1 MSVVT
6 PHAPNSPPEVTH
18 PMNWTSQRIAFIGT
32 GQMATALAAG
42 FVRELLTPGQI
53 SGFDPSESARQ
64 KFADAIGTGTTVSS
78 DLASVVPEATLIVL
92 AVKPQ
97 VMSDA
102 LKSLTW
108 TSRSADWNSP
118 SAPLVVSV
126 AAGITLKKLSDGL
139 PSGTRLVRVM
149 PNTPCLIGR
158 GASGI
163 AAGSTATPDDLALV
177 KDLLQ
182 TVGIVETVPESLLD
196 VVTGLSGSGPA
207 YVFQFI
213 EALSDGGVKMGL
225 PRATAT
231 RLAAQTVAGAAEMQ
245 ISTGQHPAVLK
256 DSVTSPGGTTIA
268 GLHALE
274 SGGFRAAL
282 INAVEA
288 ATLRSKQLGE
298 SS

>member
-1 MSVVT
+1 
-6 PHAPNSPPEVTH
+6 
-18 PMNWTSQRIAFIGT
+18 MNWTTQRIAFIGT

-53 SGFDPSESARQ
+53 CGFDPSESARQ
-64 KFADAIGTGTTVSS
+64 TFADAIGKGANVSS
-78 DLASVVPEATLIVL
+78 DLSSVIHEATVIIL
-92 AVKPQ
+92 AIKPQ

-102 LKSLTW
+102 LKSLTA
-108 TSRSADWNSP
+108 TCLSIDWKSP
-118 SAPLVVSV
+118 ASPLVISV
-126 AAGITLKKLSDGL
+126 AAGIPLQKLSNGL
-139 PSGTRLVRVM
+139 PSGARIVRVM

-158 GASGI
+158 GASGV
-163 AAGSTATPDDLALV
+163 AAGSTATAADMELV

-182 TVGIVETVPESLLD
+182 TVGIVEIVPETLLD

-207 YVFQFI
+207 YVFQLI

-245 ISTGQHPAVLK
+245 LSTGQHPAVLK

>member
-1 MSVVT
+1 
-6 PHAPNSPPEVTH
+6 
-18 PMNWTSQRIAFIGT
+18 MNWTTQRIAFIGT

-42 FVRELLTPGQI
+42 FVRELLKPGQI
-53 SGFDPSESARQ
+53 SGFDPSDAARQ
-64 KFADAIGTGTTVSS
+64 KFAETIGTGSTVST
-78 DLASVVPEATLIVL
+78 DLASVVQDATVIVL

-108 TSRSADWNSP
+108 TSRSADWNS
-118 SAPLVVSV
+118 SASPLVVSV
-126 AAGITLKKLSDGL
+126 AAGITLKKLTDGL
-139 PSGTRLVRVM
+139 PAGARLVRVM

-158 GASGI
+158 GASGV
-163 AAGSTATPDDLALV
+163 ATGSTATPADMTLV

-196 VVTGLSGSGPA
+196 AVTGLSGSGPA
-207 YVFQFI
+207 YVFQLI

-245 ISTGQHPAVLK
+245 LSTGQHPAVLK

-274 SGGFRAAL
+274 TGGFRAAL

-298 SS
+298 SL

>member
-1 MSVVT
+1 
-6 PHAPNSPPEVTH
+6 
-18 PMNWTSQRIAFIGT
+18 
-32 GQMATALAAG
+32 MATALAAG

-53 SGFDPSESARQ
+53 AGFDPSESARQ
-64 KFADAIGTGTTVSS
+64 KFADAIGSETTVSP
-78 DLASVVPEATLIVL
+78 DLAEIIHRATVVVL

-102 LKSLTW
+102 LKSVSSLLS
-108 TSRSADWNSP
+108 TS
-118 SAPLVVSV
+118 PLVVSV
-126 AAGITLKKLSDGL
+126 AAGITLRKLSEGL

-163 AAGSTATPDDLALV
+163 AAGSAATPGDVSLV
-177 KDLLQ
+177 NDLLQ
-182 TVGIVETVPESLLD
+182 TVGLVETVPESLLD
-196 VVTGLSGSGPA
+196 AVTGLSGSGPA
-207 YVFQFI
+207 YVFQLI

-245 ISTGQHPAVLK
+245 LSTGQHPAVLK

-274 SGGFRAAL
+274 TGGFRAAL

>member
-1 MSVVT
+1 
-6 PHAPNSPPEVTH
+6 
-18 PMNWTSQRIAFIGT
+18 MNWTTQRIAFIGT

-53 SGFDPSESARQ
+53 CGFDPSESARQ
-64 KFADAIGTGTTVSS
+64 KFAEAIGTGATVSP
-78 DLASVVPEATLIVL
+78 DLASIVQDATVIVL

-97 VMSDA
+97 VMSEA
-102 LKSLTW
+102 LKSL
-108 TSRSADWNSP
+108 SRTCRTADWNSA
-118 SAPLVVSV
+118 SAPLAVSV
-126 AAGITLKKLSDGL
+126 AAGITLQKLSDGL
-139 PSGTRLVRVM
+139 PSGSRLVRVM

-163 AAGSTATPDDLALV
+163 AAGSTATAADLSLV

-196 VVTGLSGSGPA
+196 AVTGLSGSGPA
-207 YVFQFI
+207 YVFQLI

-245 ISTGQHPAVLK
+245 LSTGQHPAVLK